1 MQLMDPQMI
10 AKRIVVSPS
19 PHFAVDSVA
28 EAQKWLTGL
37 QLLWKE
43 TLEAP
48 TPVLIERYTLT
59 NAHIYRWI

>member
-1 MQLMDPQMI
+1 ML

-28 EAQKWLTGL
+28 DAQKWLTGL

-48 TPVLIERYTLT
+48 TPVLIERYTLP
-59 NAHIYRWI
+59 NAHICGGI